1 MFKANLWVLTL
12 LFGAFSLQLN
22 AQVENTEAE
31 KVASA
36 LPILHLLNQ
45 SLLQG
50 TGVESVYLPPSRL
63 PVPRINNWLQ
73 HKSEAVLA
81 KHGSIAALV
90 TVESIWP
97 QYALFK
103 HLRKGNV
110 RVVPVDAA
118 QEILSGGAQVSLTQA
133 DIEQV
138 NYFWLAPDN
147 LRVMG
152 QIMARDFQRIWPE
165 HAGLIRQNQL
175 KIQQQVSQH
184 ALQLD
189 EILLDHDINAVC
201 VSNNKLLP
209 LARVTYLPVEPQCDA
224 ALEIRIITKKTTAEK
239 GVWLVN
245 PGHKPVSTGL
255 AAWLTDNLT
264 GLKAAVAN

>member
-1 MFKANLWVLTL
+1 MFRAKLWVLTL
-12 LFGAFSLQLN
+12 LFSAFSLQLN
-22 AQVENTEAE
+22 ANMGKPEDE

-45 SLLQG
+45 SLLEG
-50 TGVESVYLPPSRL
+50 TGIEPVYLPPRSL
-63 PVPRINNWLQ
+63 PVSRINNWLQ
-73 HKSEAVLA
+73 HKSEAVVA
-81 KHGSIAALV
+81 KQGSVTALV

-165 HAGLIRQNQL
+165 HADLIRNNQL
-175 KIQQQVSQH
+175 QIQQQVSQY

-189 EILLDHDINAVC
+189 EMLLNHDINAVC
-201 VSNNKLLP
+201 VSNDKLLP

-224 ALEIRIITKKTTAEK
+224 ALEIKIKTKKTKAEK

-245 PGHKPVSTGL
+245 PGHKPVATGL
-255 AAWLTDNLT
+255 AAWLTSNLT